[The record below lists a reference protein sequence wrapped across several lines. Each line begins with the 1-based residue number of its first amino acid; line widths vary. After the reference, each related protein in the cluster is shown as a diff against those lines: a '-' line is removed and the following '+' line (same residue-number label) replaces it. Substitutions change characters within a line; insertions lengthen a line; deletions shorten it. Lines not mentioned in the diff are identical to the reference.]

1 MKNIP
6 LSNVASM
13 IGVSSATVRNWVK
26 AGYLTPAAQKPLSFF
41 EEDAIRL
48 KTKIVSGSLGR
59 LRTRANK
66 ASSDSRVIPKEYS
79 TKSESLLLIDAVVD
93 TFKRERLD
101 LGRTMYSA
109 ALRLLVLR
117 GEVVRGPGSSVEDFE
132 SFHSWKREA
141 MKVELAQWN
150 ATFGAVGYNSGY
162 ESVYSSF
169 DSYDE
174 DDLLGLI
181 YQSLCNEGRKSDR
194 GSYYTPSNVVEDA
207 LRRSGFTGTSFLDP
221 CCGTGSYLLSAA
233 KLLNLRP
240 DEIHG
245 VDSDEIA
252 ARIAR
257 LNLLLAFPSHNAKP
271 QIRCANTLTELAT
284 GEIFCD
290 SNGLIGYIDFIAT
303 NPPWGAFK
311 NSTPLTAYELG
322 SSSNE
327 AFSLFLIKSLTLLK
341 EGGLLSFVLP
351 ESILRIKTHSHIRK
365 HILCNAKI
373 VRISKLGRVFSG
385 VFTAAI
391 RIDLIKGKAEPEW
404 RVAVEDSKGV
414 VSEIEQLRFAS
425 NANYDFD
432 VEVNEDEDQV
442 LKNIYSVD
450 HITLA
455 GNATWALGVVTGD
468 NKKYLFDTAQPGM
481 EPIFRGS
488 DVSPYELRAPQTFIH
503 FAPSLFQQVA
513 KEEIYRA
520 PEKLIY
526 KFISSSLVFA
536 YDNKRSLT
544 LNSANI
550 LIPALPGMSTKVALA
565 FLNSH
570 VFQYIYKKC
579 STHKV
584 LRGDLEKL
592 PFPRISQQESTQI
605 EILVNAILAGED
617 QSARLQD
624 FLFQMFRLS
633 VSDIQLIR
641 TTVEGRQWS
650 S

>member
-1 MKNIP
+1 MKSIP

-13 IGVSSATVRNWVK
+13 IGVSSATVRNWVR
-26 AGYLTPAAQKPLSFF
+26 AGYLTPAAQVPLCFF

-48 KTKIVSGSLGR
+48 RTKIVSGSLGR

-66 ASSDSRVIPKEYS
+66 ASSDSRAIPKEYS
-79 TKSESLLLIDAVVD
+79 KQSESLPVIDAVVD

-101 LGRTMYSA
+101 LGRTMFFA

-117 GEVVRGPGSSVEDFE
+117 GEVVRGPGSRIEDFE

-141 MKVELAQWN
+141 IKAELAQWN
-150 ATFGAVGYNSGY
+150 ATFGAVVHNRGY

-169 DSYDE
+169 SSYDE
-174 DDLLGLI
+174 DDLLGLL

-194 GSYYTPSNVVEDA
+194 GSYYTPSSVVDDA

-233 KLLNLRP
+233 KILNLRP
-240 DEIHG
+240 EDIYG

-290 SNGLIGYIDFIAT
+290 SNDLIGYFDFIAT

-311 NSTPLTAYELG
+311 NSTTLTAYELG
-322 SSSNE
+322 SNSNE

-351 ESILRIKTHSHIRK
+351 QSILRIKTHSQIRK
-365 HILCNAKI
+365 HVLTNAKI
-373 VRISKLGRVFSG
+373 VRISQLGRVFTG
-385 VFTAAI
+385 VFTTAI
-391 RIDLIKGKAEPEW
+391 RLDLIKGKATPEW
-404 RVAVEDSKGV
+404 RVAVDDSKGAT
-414 VSEIEQLRFAS
+414 SEIEQLRFAS
-425 NANYDFD
+425 NVNYDFD

-442 LKNIYSVD
+442 LKNIYAVD

-488 DVSPYELRAPQTFIH
+488 DVSPFELQNPQTFIH
-503 FAPSLFQQVA
+503 FIPSLFQQVA
-513 KEEIYRA
+513 KEAIYRA

-565 FLNSH
+565 FLNSL

-579 STHKV
+579 ATHKV

-592 PFPRISQQESTQI
+592 PFPKVSQHECTQI
-605 EILVNAILAGED
+605 ETLVNAILAGIDE
-617 QSARLQD
+617 SARLQEL
-624 FLFQMFRLS
+624 LFQIFQLS
-633 VSDIQLIR
+633 ASDIKLIR
-641 TTVEGRQWS
+641 TTMGGR
-650 S
+650 